1 MASIECPKP
10 QPSKHVVNANRQFP
24 DALACRMIDLV
35 GDRRGG
41 SKHDELAH
49 SLHADRIDH
58 DVRLVDQ
65 THIYVADVGKII
77 IEVAGETRI
86 DFRFLPERRT
96 EYGLSEHSPGEHR
109 YLSPARWSA
118 DGKGSAGAAINH
130 GRIHRSDI
138 SRCESRQDA
147 RKLNSCSEA
156 SRSWG
161 RRTPLQCFL
170 IR

>member
-65 THIYVADVGKII
+65 THLYVADVGIHRHHIVGKII

-86 DFRFLPERRT
+86 DFRFLPERRA
-96 EYGLSEHSPGEHR
+96 EYGLSGHSREE
-109 YLSPARWSA
+109 S
-118 DGKGSAGAAINH
+118 I
-130 GRIHRSDI
+130 DI
-138 SRCESRQDA
+138 SLSRTLE
-147 RKLNSCSEA
+147 R
-156 SRSWG
+156 
-161 RRTPLQCFL
+161 
-170 IR
+170 